1 MLKNCTSTRGDHSCL
16 EVQFIF
22 SRMGTGLPE
31 DIDNL
36 IKYDETTKPNAWY
49 EAKSLG
55 AKQCYKAL
63 LPSSLLDDSS
73 EIFKLLSRKPSIWK
87 DIYLKEHST
96 LRTLVDNGCGM
107 LAWDNTLTD
116 QENITKQQNSLIA
129 SFG

>member
-1 MLKNCTSTRGDHSCL
+1 MKNCTSTRGDHTCL

-31 DIDNL
+31 DFDNL
-36 IKYDETTKPNAWY
+36 VKYDETTKPNAWY
-49 EAKSLG
+49 EAEPLS

-63 LPSSLLDDSS
+63 LGDSTD
-73 EIFKLLSRKPSIWK
+73 IFKLLSRKRSIWK
-87 DIYLKEHST
+87 DIYRIERST
-96 LRTLVDNGCGM
+96 LRTLVDNGCGI

>member
-31 DIDNL
+31 DIENL

-49 EAKSLG
+49 EAEPLS

-63 LPSSLLDDSS
+63 LGDSTD
-73 EIFKLLSRKPSIWK
+73 IFKLLSRENSLLK

-96 LRTLVDNGCGM
+96 LRTLVDNGCGS

>member
-1 MLKNCTSTRGDHSCL
+1 MAK
-16 EVQFIF
+16 
-22 SRMGTGLPE
+22 GLPE
-31 DIDNL
+31 DIENL
-36 IKYDETTKPNAWY
+36 VKYDKTPKPNAWY
-49 EAKSLG
+49 EAEPLS

-63 LPSSLLDDSS
+63 LGDSTD
-73 EIFKLLSRKPSIWK
+73 IFKLLSRENSLLK
-87 DIYLKEHST
+87 DIYLKEHLT